1 MKSIKKALDYIFI
14 DGLSGMAMGLFA
26 TLIIG
31 TILDQIAGFINHPIG
46 AYMAACAAVAKS
58 LTGADKVR
66 AVLVRVNSVGR
77 PVSRLTAHA
86 RLRHQTVERDVAVG
100 EFPRKA
106 AGDVDLTVEILAEE
120 FFIGNGK
127 QELLDDEYLCVCL
140 FLYLGY

>member
-58 LTGADKVR
+58 LTGAGIG
-66 AVLVRVNSVGR
+66 VGMAFKYNTS
-77 PVSRLTAHA
+77 PLAGVS
-86 RLRHQTVERDVAVG
+86 
-100 EFPRKA
+100 A
-106 AGDVDLTVEILAEE
+106 ASL
-120 FFIGNGK
+120 
-127 QELLDDEYLCVCL
+127 
-140 FLYLGY
+140 

>member
-58 LTGADKVR
+58 LTGASSIISSIKLPTIVE
-66 AVLVRVNSVGR
+66 AFLCISV
-77 PVSRLTAHA
+77 VTW
-86 RLRHQTVERDVAVG
+86 V
-100 EFPRKA
+100 
-106 AGDVDLTVEILAEE
+106 
-120 FFIGNGK
+120 
-127 QELLDDEYLCVCL
+127 
-140 FLYLGY
+140 

>member
-58 LTGADKVR
+58 LTGAGIGVGMAFKYNTSPLAGVSA
-66 AVLVRVNSVGR
+66 AVAGMAQVSTRMVSPDMGSRVIWTR
-77 PVSRLTAHA
+77 CRETAQKSP
-86 RLRHQTVERDVAVG
+86 L
-100 EFPRKA
+100 A
-106 AGDVDLTVEILAEE
+106 AMSS
-120 FFIGNGK
+120 
-127 QELLDDEYLCVCL
+127 
-140 FLYLGY
+140 